1 MQTNIVSNRNSVKEI
16 TVNHQTFASKYML
29 IQQMEIVLMPPFNSM
44 PQLLQADNGTSKL
57 LNTLAMMNWVVPKD
71 VCSILLPL
79 QGQSQAS
86 TIQSDPLVY
95 LPLEQIG

>member
-1 MQTNIVSNRNSVKEI
+1 MFIL
-16 TVNHQTFASKYML
+16 KYMW
-29 IQQMEIVLMPPFNSM
+29 IPQMENVLMQLFNLI

-71 VCSILLPL
+71 VCNILLPL
-79 QGQSQAS
+79 QEQSQAS

>member
-1 MQTNIVSNRNSVKEI
+1 MFIL
-16 TVNHQTFASKYML
+16 KYMW
-29 IQQMEIVLMPPFNSM
+29 IPQMENVLMQLFNLI

-71 VCSILLPL
+71 VCNILLPL
-79 QGQSQAS
+79 QEQSQAS
-86 TIQSDPLVY
+86 IIQSDPPVY